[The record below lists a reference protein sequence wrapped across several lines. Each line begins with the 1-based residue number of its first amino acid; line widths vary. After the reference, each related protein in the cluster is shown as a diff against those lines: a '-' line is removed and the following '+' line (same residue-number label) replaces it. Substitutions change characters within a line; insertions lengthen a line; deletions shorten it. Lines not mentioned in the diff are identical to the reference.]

1 MSFGR
6 LAVTIEEFLLILFT
20 MDKLL
25 KHLYIKL
32 DHNSQSLMLRA
43 ICQIILKIIYSCQSL
58 EVSKEYIVNALKRI
72 TEIKRID
79 SNLIDNALQS
89 LVSNNEVHLKKG
101 YYSLS
106 KSKRDKI
113 LDLQLE
119 SEKKKLDIIERFF
132 TPCYSE
138 SKYVQEWLMDAMIT
152 FFEYF
157 SNEWVSNL
165 TTSSRALINA
175 RVSIEDI
182 IQKRTNNNKHL
193 EKKDKEVLAKK
204 FFEMITTKDANIDYF
219 IWEFGTSSFAA
230 RLISSSLGA
239 DTNILD
245 RFKGTVCL
253 LDTNMLIK
261 IALCDEKQ
269 KHLFEALESAF
280 IRLGIDVKFLEITH
294 DEYVKA
300 VELKKEEVMR
310 NTCFPISVLQ
320 ETDDEYIQAACSLHC
335 SSKQDFELFFKQIA
349 EPPKVLFEKLEIM
362 QLNSDKS
369 IKQVIAEAQN
379 DKSKCE
385 DFDNVYFEFHGKHK
399 FINPLKHDVALIEVA
414 TYQQKQGNKY
424 LILSQDVVVVH
435 MAKKKPFGQ
444 ELPIAISLETLI
456 NVLAVDN
463 DCRNIDDFVQL
474 FTSIIR
480 NEFTPQ
486 HGTFQLTDLTYL
498 QEHNQQVTS
507 LPADM
512 TIKLAQKVN
521 QMRLLGEPEDKIA
534 LEFMRGVQA
543 DKLQLANDLTEVEH
557 KLFLEREEN
566 SRLQAREN
574 NMNKKLNKSI
584 RDNAIIKYRTSLTL
598 FVLRYLIVLPCFF
611 VVVSCLINSIF
622 VENTSQGVI
631 WSEICISLFIEMII
645 CKSTNCVTKLKSF
658 FKKKQWI
665 EHQMKE
671 LLNKYSE

>member
-1 MSFGR
+1 
-6 LAVTIEEFLLILFT
+6 
-20 MDKLL
+20 
-25 KHLYIKL
+25 
-32 DHNSQSLMLRA
+32 MLRA
-43 ICQIILKIIYSCQSL
+43 VCQIILKIIYSCQSL
-58 EVSKEYIVNALKRI
+58 EVNNEYIVNALKRI
-72 TEIKRID
+72 TETKRID
-79 SNLIDNALQS
+79 LDLIDSALQS
-89 LVSNNEVHLKKG
+89 LVSNKEVHLKKG

-138 SKYVQEWLMDAMIT
+138 SKYVQEWLIDAMIT
-152 FFEYF
+152 FFEFF

-165 TTSSRALINA
+165 TISSKALINA
-175 RVSIEDI
+175 RVNIEDI

-193 EKKDKEVLAKK
+193 EKQDKEVLAKK

-230 RLISSSLGA
+230 RLISSSLGT

-245 RFKGTVCL
+245 RFRGTVCL

-280 IRLGIDVKFLEITH
+280 IRLGIDVRFLEITH

-335 SSKQDFELFFKQIA
+335 SSKQDFELFFRQIA

-385 DFDNVYFEFHGKHK
+385 DFDNVYFEFHRKHK
-399 FINPLKHDVALIEVA
+399 FINPLKHDVALIEFA

-424 LILSQDVVVVH
+424 FILSQDVVVVH

-543 DKLQLANDLTEVEH
+543 DKLQLATDLTETEH
-557 KLFLEREEN
+557 QLFLQREEN
-566 SRLQAREN
+566 NRLHAQEN
-574 NMNKKLNKSI
+574 NTNKKLNKSI
-584 RDNAIIKYRTSLTL
+584 RDNAIMSFRISMLL
-598 FVLRYLIVLPCFF
+598 FILRYAIIAPSIICVL
-611 VVVSCLINSIF
+611 SYIINIYFIDSY
-622 VENTSQGVI
+622 SQGII
-631 WSEICISLFIEMII
+631 WTEICIGLFIEFLI
-645 CKSTNCVTKLKSF
+645 CKLTNFTIKLKAF
-658 FKKKQWI
+658 FNHKKWI
-665 EHQMKE
+665 EQKMKE
-671 LLNKYSE
+671 LLIRYSE

>member
-1 MSFGR
+1 
-6 LAVTIEEFLLILFT
+6 
-20 MDKLL
+20 
-25 KHLYIKL
+25 
-32 DHNSQSLMLRA
+32 MLRA
-43 ICQIILKIIYSCQSL
+43 VCQIILKIIYSCQSL
-58 EVSKEYIVNALKRI
+58 EVNKEYIVNALKRI
-72 TEIKRID
+72 TETKRID
-79 SNLIDNALQS
+79 SDLIDNALQS
-89 LVSNNEVHLKKG
+89 LVSNKEVHLKKG

-138 SKYVQEWLMDAMIT
+138 SKYVQEWLIDAMIT
-152 FFEYF
+152 FFEFF

-165 TTSSRALINA
+165 TISSKALINA
-175 RVSIEDI
+175 RASIEDI

-193 EKKDKEVLAKK
+193 EKQDKEVLAKK

-230 RLISSSLGA
+230 RLISSSLGT

-245 RFKGTVCL
+245 RFRGTVCL

-280 IRLGIDVKFLEITH
+280 IRLGIEVRFLEITH

-335 SSKQDFELFFKQIA
+335 SSKQDFELFFRQIA

-385 DFDNVYFEFHGKHK
+385 DFDNVYFEFHRKHK
-399 FINPLKHDVALIEVA
+399 FINPLKHDVALIEFA

-424 LILSQDVVVVH
+424 FILSQDVVVVH
-435 MAKKKPFGQ
+435 MAKRKPFGQ
-444 ELPIAISLETLI
+444 ELPIALSLETLI

-543 DKLQLANDLTEVEH
+543 DKLQLATDLTETEH
-557 KLFLEREEN
+557 QLLLQREEN
-566 SRLQAREN
+566 NRLHAQEN
-574 NMNKKLNKSI
+574 NTNKKLNKSI
-584 RDNAIIKYRTSLTL
+584 RDNAIMSYRISLLL
-598 FVLRYLIVLPCFF
+598 FILRYAIIAPSIICGLSYI
-611 VVVSCLINSIF
+611 INIYFLDSY
-622 VENTSQGVI
+622 SQDII
-631 WSEICISLFIEMII
+631 WAEICLGLFIEFLI
-645 CKSTNCVTKLKSF
+645 CKLTNFTIKLKAF
-658 FKKKQWI
+658 FNHKKWI
-665 EHQMKE
+665 EQKMKE
-671 LLNKYSE
+671 LFIKYSE

>member
-1 MSFGR
+1 
-6 LAVTIEEFLLILFT
+6 

-43 ICQIILKIIYSCQSL
+43 VCQIILKIIYSCQSL
-58 EVSKEYIVNALKRI
+58 EVNKEYIVNALKRI
-72 TEIKRID
+72 TETKRID
-79 SNLIDNALQS
+79 SDLIDNALQS
-89 LVSNNEVHLKKG
+89 LVSNKEVHLKKG

-138 SKYVQEWLMDAMIT
+138 SKYVQEWLIDAMIT
-152 FFEYF
+152 FFEFF

-165 TTSSRALINA
+165 TISSKALINA
-175 RVSIEDI
+175 RASIEDI

-193 EKKDKEVLAKK
+193 EKQDKEVLAKK

-230 RLISSSLGA
+230 RLISSSLGT

-245 RFKGTVCL
+245 RFIGTVCL

-280 IRLGIDVKFLEITH
+280 IRLGIEVRFLEITH

-335 SSKQDFELFFKQIA
+335 SSKQDFELFFRQIA

-385 DFDNVYFEFHGKHK
+385 DFDNVYFEFHRKHK
-399 FINPLKHDVALIEVA
+399 FINPLKHDVALIEFA

-424 LILSQDVVVVH
+424 FILSQDVVVVH
-435 MAKKKPFGQ
+435 MAKRKPFGQ
-444 ELPIAISLETLI
+444 ELPIALSLETLI

-543 DKLQLANDLTEVEH
+543 DKLQLATDLTETEH
-557 KLFLEREEN
+557 QLLLQREEN
-566 SRLQAREN
+566 NRLHAQEN
-574 NMNKKLNKSI
+574 NTNKKLNKSI
-584 RDNAIIKYRTSLTL
+584 RDNAIMSYRISLLL
-598 FVLRYLIVLPCFF
+598 FILRYAIIAPSIICGLSYI
-611 VVVSCLINSIF
+611 INIYFLDSY
-622 VENTSQGVI
+622 SQDII
-631 WSEICISLFIEMII
+631 WAEICLGLFIEFLI
-645 CKSTNCVTKLKSF
+645 CKLTNFTIKLKAF
-658 FKKKQWI
+658 FNHKKWI
-665 EHQMKE
+665 EQKMKE
-671 LLNKYSE
+671 LFIKYSE

>member
-1 MSFGR
+1 
-6 LAVTIEEFLLILFT
+6 
-20 MDKLL
+20 
-25 KHLYIKL
+25 
-32 DHNSQSLMLRA
+32 MLRA
-43 ICQIILKIIYSCQSL
+43 VCQIILKIIYSCQSL
-58 EVSKEYIVNALKRI
+58 EVNKEYIVNALKRI
-72 TEIKRID
+72 TETKRID
-79 SNLIDNALQS
+79 SDLIDNALQS
-89 LVSNNEVHLKKG
+89 LVSNKEVHLKKR

-138 SKYVQEWLMDAMIT
+138 SKYVQEWLIDAMIT
-152 FFEYF
+152 FFEFF

-165 TTSSRALINA
+165 TISSKALINA
-175 RVSIEDI
+175 RASIEDI

-193 EKKDKEVLAKK
+193 EKQDKEVLAKK

-230 RLISSSLGA
+230 RLISSSLGT

-245 RFKGTVCL
+245 RFRGTVCL

-280 IRLGIDVKFLEITH
+280 IRLGIEVRFLEITH

-335 SSKQDFELFFKQIA
+335 SSKQDFELFFRQIA

-385 DFDNVYFEFHGKHK
+385 DFDNVYFEFHRKHK
-399 FINPLKHDVALIEVA
+399 FINPLKHDVALIEFA

-424 LILSQDVVVVH
+424 FILSQDVVVVH
-435 MAKKKPFGQ
+435 MAKRKPFGQ
-444 ELPIAISLETLI
+444 ELPIALSLETLI

-543 DKLQLANDLTEVEH
+543 DKLQLATDLTETEH
-557 KLFLEREEN
+557 QLLLQREEN
-566 SRLQAREN
+566 NRLHAQEN
-574 NMNKKLNKSI
+574 NTNKKLNKSI
-584 RDNAIIKYRTSLTL
+584 RDNAIMSYRISLLL
-598 FVLRYLIVLPCFF
+598 FILRYAIIAPSIICGLSYI
-611 VVVSCLINSIF
+611 INIYFLDSY
-622 VENTSQGVI
+622 SQDII
-631 WSEICISLFIEMII
+631 WAEICLGLFIEFLI
-645 CKSTNCVTKLKSF
+645 CKLTNFTIKLKAF
-658 FKKKQWI
+658 FNHKKWI
-665 EHQMKE
+665 EQKMKE
-671 LLNKYSE
+671 LFIKYSE